1 MGAQD
6 HLVKE
11 WSGVLV
17 PAVAWAADL
26 GVSYAVVK
34 WTCNHNGALLLYAI
48 TLCALV
54 MIAVGA
60 LAAIR
65 TLALVPASAPSDGG
79 HGGRVRFMGM
89 LGLLSSALFAT
100 LVIATA
106 IPQFALRHVCW

>member
-1 MGAQD
+1 LGAQD
-6 HLVKE
+6 HLVRQ

-17 PAVAWAADL
+17 PPVAWAADL

-48 TLCALV
+48 TLGALV
-54 MIAVGA
+54 AIAVGA
-60 LAAIR
+60 LAAVR
-65 TLALVPASAPSDGG
+65 TLALVPATVPSDEGQD
-79 HGGRVRFMGM
+79 GRVRFTGM
-89 LGLLSSALFAT
+89 LGLLSSALFAA